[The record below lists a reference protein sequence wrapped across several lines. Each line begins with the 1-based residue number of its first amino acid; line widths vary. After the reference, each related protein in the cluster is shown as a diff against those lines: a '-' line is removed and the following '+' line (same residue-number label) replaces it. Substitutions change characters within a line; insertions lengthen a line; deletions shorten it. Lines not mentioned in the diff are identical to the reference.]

1 MQLGKLDV
9 YEEFQGYSRKTLRN
23 APYIRQWVTIGLQN
37 RGSED
42 RQAGRLERALRELQS
57 RVVPLGY
64 FVKFEISI

>member
-1 MQLGKLDV
+1 
-9 YEEFQGYSRKTLRN
+9 
-23 APYIRQWVTIGLQN
+23 LQN